1 MLYITLATLML
12 YQTTKL
18 DKASFDLLTEKP
30 VSSFTS
36 KKLEAVPEAPATEA
50 PQNKTKRWRYK
61 GQSGC

>member
-1 MLYITLATLML
+1 MLSIILATLMP
-12 YQTTKL
+12 YQTIKL

-36 KKLEAVPEAPATEA
+36 KKLDPMIEVPAAEA
-50 PQNKTKRWRYK
+50 PQSKPKRWRYK

>member
-1 MLYITLATLML
+1 MRYITLATLML

-18 DKASFDLLTEKP
+18 DKASFDLLTNKP

-36 KKLEAVPEAPATEA
+36 KKLDTVPEVPAIEV
-50 PQNKTKRWRYK
+50 PQVKPKRWRYK

>member
-12 YQTTKL
+12 CQTTKL

-36 KKLEAVPEAPATEA
+36 KKLDTAPEPLVIEPAQDKA
-50 PQNKTKRWRYK
+50 KKRRYR
-61 GQSGC
+61 GSSGC

>member
-1 MLYITLATLML
+1 MLHIILAILMP
-12 YQTTKL
+12 YQTIKL

-36 KKLEAVPEAPATEA
+36 KKLEAVPEAPALEV
-50 PQNKTKRWRYK
+50 PQGKIKRWRYK